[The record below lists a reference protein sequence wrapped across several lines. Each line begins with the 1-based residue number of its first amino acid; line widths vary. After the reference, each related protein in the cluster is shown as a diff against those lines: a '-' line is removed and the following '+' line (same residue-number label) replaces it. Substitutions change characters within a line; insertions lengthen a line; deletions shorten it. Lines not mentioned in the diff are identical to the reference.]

1 MYDIVNAGPKHR
13 FTVSGKLVHNCGYQ
27 GSIGAFNMMAAAYGV
42 KVPEAEAK
50 RIVDSWRESRPRTV
64 QFWHELEHACRI
76 AISSPGKKVA
86 YRDVQFIVHRG
97 MLLLRLPSG
106 RCLRYARPRF
116 EPKEMAWGELKSV
129 VAFDGVN
136 STTKKWG
143 TQYLY
148 GGLLAENVT
157 QATARDILVN
167 GIFHTEA
174 AGYPTVLHVHDE
186 LVAEVLEKF
195 GSVEE
200 FENLMCALPDW
211 AEGLPLKAEGWR
223 GQRDKK

>member
-1 MYDIVNAGPKHR
+1 
-13 FTVSGKLVHNCGYQ
+13 
-27 GSIGAFNMMAAAYGV
+27 
-42 KVPEAEAK
+42 
-50 RIVDSWRESRPRTV
+50 
-64 QFWHELEHACRI
+64 
-76 AISSPGKKVA
+76 
-86 YRDVQFIVHRG
+86 
-97 MLLLRLPSG
+97 
-106 RCLRYARPRF
+106 
-116 EPKEMAWGELKSV
+116 MAWGEIKSV

-174 AGYPTVLHVHDE
+174 AGYPTVMHVHDE
-186 LVAEVLEKF
+186 LVAEVPEKF

-200 FENLMCALPDW
+200 FENLMCALPYW

-223 GQRDKK
+223 GKRYKK